1 MEKQSLQGSSKL
13 ASLIRQQ
20 SQGKAPVVME
30 FGTIQANGALKL
42 DTFSREIPAGNYSIC
57 RHVSGIKIVTP
68 EGEIQLPKA
77 GAGDRVLVTFVNAEA
92 VVIDVIN

>member
-13 ASLIRQQ
+13 AALIRQQ
-20 SQGKAPVVME
+20 SQGKLPVVME
-30 FGTIQANGALKL
+30 FGTIQSNGALKF
-42 DTFSREIPAGNYSIC
+42 DTFSREIPDGKYSMC

-77 GAGDRVLVTFVNAEA
+77 GAGDRVLVTFVNADA
-92 VVIDVIN
+92 VVIDVIS

>member
-13 ASLIRQQ
+13 AALIRQQ

-42 DTFSREIPAGNYSIC
+42 DTFSREIPAGKYSMC
-57 RHVSGIKIVTP
+57 RHVCGMKITMP

-92 VVIDVIN
+92 IVIDVLC